1 MDGARCLR
9 KFVSLLV
16 FVSAFCVNAR
26 AADLKV
32 NCSGSGALSTINGAL
47 KLLSPMG
54 PNTVTVSGACNEN
67 VVIQS
72 FDRLSLIA
80 NPGASVTDASN
91 GNLDTILIT
100 DSQGIS
106 LTGFTINGGDT
117 GVRCVNGSLCR
128 LSGNTV
134 QGVQGYGVVVN
145 GSRASLNGDTI
156 QNNILRGLSVV
167 DDGAVDASGITVQG
181 NGDGVVLNTAGHVT
195 AFGGTTIQ
203 NNQGFGVLAANG
215 STFRCFPCTITGN
228 AIDGIR
234 LLGASRAILDT
245 FFGIN
250 VITGNGGAGVFLRD
264 LSFASF
270 AVGDIVT
277 GNAGGT
283 DVVCAPQFSATRG
296 AITNIGGGKTNCVE
310 P

>member
-1 MDGARCLR
+1 MDGAGCLR
-9 KFVSLLV
+9 NFVSFLV
-16 FVSAFCVNAR
+16 FVSAFCGHAR

-32 NCSGSGALSTINGAL
+32 NCDGTGALSTINGAL
-47 KLLSPMG
+47 KLLTPQG
-54 PNTVTVSGACNEN
+54 PNTLTVSGACHEN

-80 NPGASVTDASN
+80 NPGASITDVSN

-100 DSQGIS
+100 DSQRIS
-106 LTGFTINGGDT
+106 ISGFTINGGS
-117 GVRCVNGSLCR
+117 GGINCVNGSLCR
-128 LSGNTV
+128 LSGNTI
-134 QGVQGYGVVVN
+134 QGVQGYGVIVN
-145 GSRASLNGDTI
+145 GSRATLNGDTI
-156 QNNILRGLSVV
+156 QNNILRGLSVI

-181 NGDGVVLNTAGHVT
+181 NRDGVVLNAAGHVT
-195 AFGGTTIQ
+195 ASGGTTIQ
-203 NNQGFGVLAANG
+203 NNQRFGVAAGNG

-228 AIDGIR
+228 GNDGIR
-234 LLGASRAILDT
+234 LQGASTAILDA

-250 VITGNGGAGVFLRD
+250 VITGNGGVGVLLRD

-270 AVGDIVT
+270 GGGDIVT

-296 AITNIGGGKTNCVE
+296 ATTNIGGGKTNCVE